1 MEIQKDMLGSFKEKV
16 VRLVEFIKKN
26 RLHWYLCIILF
37 VVYCFCSYEDPILQW
52 YDEHIIDRYL
62 SKVTSNIALQVL
74 TALLM
79 IIVGYDI
86 SRKIINRYRYD
97 ERFIFFIFLLLVV
110 VLKYRFCQLY
120 EYLPWVG
127 IVSYMDVF
135 LLIGASYIVSSVVN
149 RICRERVHKKNSR
162 EGSDQK
168 ASSCTVLHDCPITS
182 KDKDIFDFQNDIS
195 KIEAIISELD
205 RHKTWSLA
213 ITAQW
218 GAGKTSFMNLVIEKL
233 RENRRELEIIY
244 FNPRASKSI
253 DTIQTD
259 FFSRLTGILSK
270 YDSRCSSTMK
280 NYMLSLQLIDN
291 RGVIEKAVSFYRI
304 WNKENLRE
312 RIKNTIGSIQK
323 RVLVIIDDFDR
334 LSREEILEVLK
345 LIDNNAAFPN
355 LIFLTAYD
363 KGQLN
368 KHFEENSSS
377 SDAHFVD
384 KFFNLEFLVPQRPYV
399 YISRFIE
406 DELCE
411 KLPASKTERENFGS
425 VLSDRV
431 DKFQAYL
438 PTLRDAKRFINQFL
452 QDYKLVQGDVII
464 EEFLLIQLIKY
475 KYPDEYKRIYKKD
488 FVYKNELMNPDVL
501 YLRKKEEVG
510 GGVNAFP
517 ILELLFPQ
525 GDKPIK
531 NTFRHIFNVY
541 SFENYFVNQTFGLP
555 RVEDMEKIFDNTEE
569 MAIST
574 VDSCLEEKAKLS
586 HFVEY
591 LKTLDL
597 NLLSKDQYFRYV
609 MIVAYVAGKRPKD
622 RGLSIFLTLIYIPY
636 VESHCKKYG
645 LDIESYKETILK
657 IISNEKYDNN
667 LSLLRRLHTS
677 YKFGDLNEKDY
688 LLKDADVWPK
698 MKEEFLKRIR
708 GDERE
713 SSLIRC
719 LYNCI
724 DYMEEPSRKLILD
737 KDCLDAGRDYI
748 TSHPDY
754 YIEHFVRL
762 VVSSNQDEVGS
773 VGCDL
778 FWKQI
783 FGNEDRFLSFV
794 EKCMEDD
801 IPKAKRVSN
810 FWRLYKAN
818 DMKPIEFNSQG
829 NVQEKIDSDLY
840 KEVEMLEKIEEIQ
853 RQVEKISNSNPDQKL
868 CEKLLS
874 DLDKIKL
881 NISLA
886 RKVKEEI
893 WSLMGY

>member
-1 MEIQKDMLGSFKEKV
+1 M
-16 VRLVEFIKKN
+16 
-26 RLHWYLCIILF
+26 
-37 VVYCFCSYEDPILQW
+37 
-52 YDEHIIDRYL
+52 
-62 SKVTSNIALQVL
+62 
-74 TALLM
+74 
-79 IIVGYDI
+79 
-86 SRKIINRYRYD
+86 
-97 ERFIFFIFLLLVV
+97 
-110 VLKYRFCQLY
+110 
-120 EYLPWVG
+120 
-127 IVSYMDVF
+127 
-135 LLIGASYIVSSVVN
+135 
-149 RICRERVHKKNSR
+149 
-162 EGSDQK
+162 
-168 ASSCTVLHDCPITS
+168 
-182 KDKDIFDFQNDIS
+182 
-195 KIEAIISELD
+195 
-205 RHKTWSLA
+205 
-213 ITAQW
+213 
-218 GAGKTSFMNLVIEKL
+218 
-233 RENRRELEIIY
+233 
-244 FNPRASKSI
+244 
-253 DTIQTD
+253 
-259 FFSRLTGILSK
+259 
-270 YDSRCSSTMK
+270 
-280 NYMLSLQLIDN
+280 
-291 RGVIEKAVSFYRI
+291 
-304 WNKENLRE
+304 
-312 RIKNTIGSIQK
+312 
-323 RVLVIIDDFDR
+323 
-334 LSREEILEVLK
+334 K

-525 GDKPIK
+525 GDEPIK
-531 NTFRHIFNVY
+531 NTFRHIFSVY
-541 SFENYFVNQTFGLP
+541 SFENYFVNQIFGLP

-586 HFVEY
+586 HFVDY
-591 LKTLDL
+591 LKTRDL
-597 NLLSKDQYFRYV
+597 GCLSKDQYFRYV

-622 RGLSIFLTLIYIPY
+622 RELSIFLTLISIPN
-636 VESHCKKYG
+636 VKRHCEKYG
-645 LDIESYKETILK
+645 LGIESYKEIIVK
-657 IISNEKYDNN
+657 IISNENYDNN
-667 LSLLRRLHTS
+667 LSLLRRLHTY
-677 YKFGDLNEKDY
+677 YKIGDLNEKDY
-688 LLKDADVWPK
+688 LLKDADVWLK

-719 LYNCI
+719 LYDCI

-748 TSHPDY
+748 KRNPNY

-762 VVSSNQDEVGS
+762 VVYSNLDEVGS
-773 VGCDL
+773 VGCDP
-778 FWKQI
+778 FWEQI
-783 FGNEDRFLSFV
+783 FGNEDPFLSFV
-794 EKCMEDD
+794 EKCMEDN
-801 IPKAKRVSN
+801 IPRAKRVSN

-818 DMKPIEFNSQG
+818 DMKPIEFNLQG
-829 NVQEKIDSDLY
+829 NVQEKIDSDLC

-853 RQVEKISNSNPDQKL
+853 RQVKKISNSNPDQKL

-874 DLDKIKL
+874 DLDEIKL

-893 WSLMGY
+893 RSLMGH

>member
-1 MEIQKDMLGSFKEKV
+1 MEIEKDMLGSFKEKV

-26 RLHWYLCIILF
+26 HLHWYLCIILF

-79 IIVGYDI
+79 IIVGHDI
-86 SRKIINRYRYD
+86 YRKIINRYHYD

-110 VLKYRFCQLY
+110 VLQYRFCQLY
-120 EYLPWVG
+120 EYLPWLG

-149 RICRERVHKKNSR
+149 LIRRERVHKKNSR

-280 NYMLSLQLIDN
+280 NYMSSLQLIDN

-312 RIKNTIGSIQK
+312 RIKKTIGSIQK

-334 LSREEILEVLK
+334 LSKEEILEVLK
-345 LIDNNAAFPN
+345 LIDNNAVFPN

-411 KLPASKTERENFGS
+411 KLDSETERENFGR

-488 FVYKNELMNPDVL
+488 FVYKNESRNPDVL
-501 YLRKKEEVG
+501 YLIEKEEVG
-510 GGVNAFP
+510 INAFP
-517 ILELLFPQ
+517 ILELLFLQ
-525 GDKPIK
+525 GDEPIK
-531 NTFRHIFNVY
+531 NTFRHIFSVY
-541 SFENYFVNQTFGLP
+541 SFENYFVNQIFGLP

-586 HFVEY
+586 HFVDY
-591 LKTLDL
+591 LKTRDL
-597 NLLSKDQYFRYV
+597 GCLSKDQYFRYV

-622 RGLSIFLTLIYIPY
+622 RELSIFLTLISIPN
-636 VESHCKKYG
+636 VERHCEKYG
-645 LDIESYKETILK
+645 LDIESYKEIIVK

-667 LSLLRRLHTS
+667 LSLLRRLHTY
-677 YKFGDLNEKDY
+677 YKIGDLNEKDY
-688 LLKDADVWPK
+688 LLKDADVWLK

-719 LYNCI
+719 LYDCI
-724 DYMEEPSRKLILD
+724 DYMEGPFRKPILD

-748 TSHPDY
+748 TRNPNY

-762 VVSSNQDEVGS
+762 VVSSNLDEVGS
-773 VGCDL
+773 VGCDR

-794 EKCMEDD
+794 EKCMEDN
-801 IPKAKRVSN
+801 IPRAKRVSN

-818 DMKPIEFNSQG
+818 DIKPIEFNSQG
-829 NVQEKIDSDLY
+829 NVQEKIDSDLC

-853 RQVEKISNSNPDQKL
+853 RQVKKISNSNPDQKL

>member
-1 MEIQKDMLGSFKEKV
+1 MEIQKDMLGSFEEKV

-26 RLHWYLCIILF
+26 HLHWYLCIILF
-37 VVYCFCSYEDPILQW
+37 VVYCFYSYEDSILQW

-110 VLKYRFCQLY
+110 VLQYRFCRLY

-149 RICRERVHKKNSR
+149 LIRREKIYKKDSR
-162 EGSDQK
+162 EGCSQN
-168 ASSCTVLHDCPITS
+168 AFPSTVLHDCPITS

-195 KIEAIISELD
+195 KIETIIRTSD

-280 NYMLSLQLIDN
+280 NYMSSLQLIDN

-334 LSREEILEVLK
+334 LSKEEILEVLK

-411 KLPASKTERENFGS
+411 KLAASKTERENFER

-452 QDYKLVQGDVII
+452 QDYMLVQGDVII
-464 EEFLLIQLIKY
+464 EEFLLIQLVKY
-475 KYPDEYKRIYKKD
+475 KYPDEYKRIYKKV
-488 FVYKNELMNPDVL
+488 FVYKNESRNPDVL
-501 YLRKKEEVG
+501 YLREKEEVG
-510 GGVNAFP
+510 VNTFP
-517 ILELLFPQ
+517 ILQLLFPQ
-525 GDKPIK
+525 GDEPIK

-541 SFENYFVNQTFGLP
+541 SFENYFVNQIFGLP

-569 MAIST
+569 LAISI

-586 HFVEY
+586 DFVEY
-591 LKTLDL
+591 LKTVDL
-597 NLLSKDQYFRYV
+597 GRLSKDQYFRYV
-609 MIVAYVAGKRPKD
+609 MIVAYVTGKQPED
-622 RGLSIFLTLIYIPY
+622 IGLSIFLTLISIPN
-636 VESHCKKYG
+636 VERHCEKYG
-645 LDIESYKETILK
+645 LDIESYKEIIIK

-667 LSLLRRLHTS
+667 LFLLRYLHTY
-677 YKFGDLNEKDY
+677 YKAKDLEEDY
-688 LLKDADVWPK
+688 LLRDTDVWPK

-719 LYNCI
+719 LYDCI
-724 DYMEEPSRKLILD
+724 DYMEGPFRKLILD
-737 KDCLDAGRDYI
+737 KDCLYAGRDYI
-748 TSHPDY
+748 DRNPNY

-762 VVSSNQDEVGS
+762 VVSSNLDEVGS
-773 VGCDL
+773 VGCDR

-783 FGNEDRFLSFV
+783 FGNEDSFLSFV
-794 EKCMEDD
+794 EKCMKDN
-801 IPKAKRVSN
+801 IPRAKRVSN

-853 RQVEKISNSNPDQKL
+853 RQAEKIPNSSTGQEL
-868 CEKLLS
+868 AEKLLS
-874 DLDKIKL
+874 ELDKIKL

-886 RKVKEEI
+886 RKVKEDI
-893 WSLMGY
+893 RSSMDH

>member
-26 RLHWYLCIILF
+26 HLHWYLCIILF
-37 VVYCFCSYEDPILQW
+37 VVYCFYSYEDSILQW

-110 VLKYRFCQLY
+110 VLQYRFCQLY

-149 RICRERVHKKNSR
+149 LIRRERVHKKNSR

-168 ASSCTVLHDCPITS
+168 ASSCTVLHDCPIIS

-195 KIEAIISELD
+195 KIETIISELD

-280 NYMLSLQLIDN
+280 NYMSSLQLIDN

-406 DELCE
+406 GELCE
-411 KLPASKTERENFGS
+411 KLPASKTERENFER

-452 QDYKLVQGDVII
+452 QDYMLVRGDVII
-464 EEFLLIQLIKY
+464 EEFLLIQLVKY
-475 KYPDEYKRIYKKD
+475 KYPDEYKRIYKKV
-488 FVYKNELMNPDVL
+488 FVYKNESRNPDVL
-501 YLRKKEEVG
+501 YLREKEEVG
-510 GGVNAFP
+510 VNTFP

-525 GDKPIK
+525 GDEPIK
-531 NTFRHIFNVY
+531 NTFRHIFSVY
-541 SFENYFVNQTFGLP
+541 SFENYFVNQIFGLP

-586 HFVEY
+586 HFVDY
-591 LKTLDL
+591 LKTRDL
-597 NLLSKDQYFRYV
+597 GCLSKDQYFRYV

-622 RGLSIFLTLIYIPY
+622 RELSIFLTLISIPN
-636 VESHCKKYG
+636 VERHCEKYG
-645 LDIESYKETILK
+645 LDIESYKEIIVK

-667 LSLLRRLHTS
+667 LSLLRRLHTY
-677 YKFGDLNEKDY
+677 YKIGDLNEKDY
-688 LLKDADVWPK
+688 LLKDADVWLK

-719 LYNCI
+719 LYDCI
-724 DYMEEPSRKLILD
+724 DYMEGPFRKPILD

-748 TSHPDY
+748 TRNPNY

-762 VVSSNQDEVGS
+762 VVSSNLDEVGS
-773 VGCDL
+773 VGCDR

-794 EKCMEDD
+794 EKCMEDN
-801 IPKAKRVSN
+801 IPRAKRVSN

-818 DMKPIEFNSQG
+818 DIKPIEFNSQG
-829 NVQEKIDSDLY
+829 NVQEKIDSDLC

-853 RQVEKISNSNPDQKL
+853 RQVKKISNSNPDQKL

>member
-26 RLHWYLCIILF
+26 HLHWYLCIILF
-37 VVYCFCSYEDPILQW
+37 VVYCFYSYEDPILQW

-110 VLKYRFCQLY
+110 VLQYRFCQLY
-120 EYLPWVG
+120 EYLPWLG

-149 RICRERVHKKNSR
+149 LIRREKIYKKDSR
-162 EGSDQK
+162 EGCSQN
-168 ASSCTVLHDCPITS
+168 AFPSTVLHDCPITS
-182 KDKDIFDFQNDIS
+182 KDKDIFDFQNDVS

-244 FNPRASKSI
+244 FNPRASKFI

-280 NYMLSLQLIDN
+280 NYMSSLQLIDN

-411 KLPASKTERENFGS
+411 KLAASKTERENFER

-452 QDYKLVQGDVII
+452 QDYMLVQGDVII
-464 EEFLLIQLIKY
+464 EEFLLIQLVKY
-475 KYPDEYKRIYKKD
+475 KYPDEYKRIYKKV
-488 FVYKNELMNPDVL
+488 FVYKNESRDPDVL
-501 YLRKKEEVG
+501 YLREKEEVG
-510 GGVNAFP
+510 VNTFP

-525 GDKPIK
+525 GDAPIK

-541 SFENYFVNQTFGLP
+541 SFESYFVNQMFELL
-555 RVEDMEKIFDNTEE
+555 RIKDMKKIFDNTEE
-569 MAIST
+569 LAISI

-586 HFVEY
+586 DFVEY
-591 LKTLDL
+591 LKTVDL
-597 NLLSKDQYFRYV
+597 GRLSKDQYFRYV
-609 MIVAYVAGKRPKD
+609 MIVAYVTGKQPED
-622 RGLSIFLTLIYIPY
+622 IGLFIFLRLIYISNI
-636 VESHCKKYG
+636 ESLCKMYG
-645 LDIESYKETILK
+645 LDIESYKETIVK

-677 YKFGDLNEKDY
+677 YKIGDLNEKDY

-698 MKEEFLKRIR
+698 MKEGFLKRIR

-713 SSLIRC
+713 SSLIRY
-719 LYNCI
+719 LYDCI

-748 TSHPDY
+748 TRNPNY

-762 VVSSNQDEVGS
+762 VVSSNLDEVGS
-773 VGCDL
+773 VDCDP
-778 FWKQI
+778 FWEQI
-783 FGNEDRFLSFV
+783 FGNEDCFLSFV
-794 EKCMEDD
+794 EKCMEGN
-801 IPKAKRVSN
+801 IPGAKRVSN

-818 DMKPIEFNSQG
+818 DMKRIDFNLQG

-840 KEVEMLEKIEEIQ
+840 KEVEMLEKIEEIK
-853 RQVEKISNSNPDQKL
+853 RQVEKIPTDQEL

-874 DLDKIKL
+874 ELDKINL
-881 NISLA
+881 NISLVW
-886 RKVKEEI
+886 KVKEDI
-893 WSLMGY
+893 RSLMGH

>member
-26 RLHWYLCIILF
+26 HLHWYLCIILF
-37 VVYCFCSYEDPILQW
+37 VVYCFYSYEDSILQW

-110 VLKYRFCQLY
+110 VLQYRFCQLY
-120 EYLPWVG
+120 EYLPWLG

-149 RICRERVHKKNSR
+149 LIRRERVHKKNSR

-168 ASSCTVLHDCPITS
+168 ASSCTVLHDCPIIS

-195 KIEAIISELD
+195 KIETIISELD

-213 ITAQW
+213 ISAQW

-280 NYMLSLQLIDN
+280 NYMSSLQLIDN

-406 DELCE
+406 GELCE
-411 KLPASKTERENFGS
+411 KLPASKTERENFER

-452 QDYKLVQGDVII
+452 QDYMLVRGDVII
-464 EEFLLIQLIKY
+464 EEFLLIQLVKY
-475 KYPDEYKRIYKKD
+475 KYPDEYKRIYKKV
-488 FVYKNELMNPDVL
+488 FVYKNESRNPDVL
-501 YLRKKEEVG
+501 YLREKEEVG
-510 GGVNAFP
+510 VNTFP

-525 GDKPIK
+525 GDEPIK
-531 NTFRHIFNVY
+531 NTFRHIFSVY
-541 SFENYFVNQTFGLP
+541 SFENYFVNQIFGLP

-586 HFVEY
+586 HFVDY
-591 LKTLDL
+591 LKTRDL
-597 NLLSKDQYFRYV
+597 GCLSKDQYFRYV

-622 RGLSIFLTLIYIPY
+622 RELSIFLTLISIPN
-636 VESHCKKYG
+636 VERHCEKYG
-645 LDIESYKETILK
+645 LDIESYKEIIVK

-667 LSLLRRLHTS
+667 LSLLRRLHTY
-677 YKFGDLNEKDY
+677 YKIGDLNEKDY
-688 LLKDADVWPK
+688 LLKDADVWLK

-719 LYNCI
+719 LYDCI
-724 DYMEEPSRKLILD
+724 DYMEGPFRKPILD
-737 KDCLDAGRDYI
+737 KVCLDAGRDYI
-748 TSHPDY
+748 TRNPNY

-762 VVSSNQDEVGS
+762 VVSSNLDEVGS
-773 VGCDL
+773 VGCDR

-794 EKCMEDD
+794 EKCMEDN
-801 IPKAKRVSN
+801 IPRAKRVSN

-818 DMKPIEFNSQG
+818 DIKPIEFNSQG
-829 NVQEKIDSDLY
+829 NVQEKIDSDLC

-853 RQVEKISNSNPDQKL
+853 RQVKKISNSNPDQKL

>member
-26 RLHWYLCIILF
+26 HLHWYLCIILF
-37 VVYCFCSYEDPILQW
+37 VVYCFYSYEDPILQW

-62 SKVTSNIALQVL
+62 SKVTSNIPLQVL

-110 VLKYRFCQLY
+110 VLQYRFCQLY
-120 EYLPWVG
+120 EYLPWLG

-149 RICRERVHKKNSR
+149 LIRRERVHKKNSR

-280 NYMLSLQLIDN
+280 NYMSSLQLIDN

-312 RIKNTIGSIQK
+312 RIKKTIGSIQK

-334 LSREEILEVLK
+334 LSKEEILEVLK
-345 LIDNNAAFPN
+345 LIDNNAVFPN

-411 KLPASKTERENFGS
+411 KLDSETERENFGR

-488 FVYKNELMNPDVL
+488 FVYKNESRNPDVL
-501 YLRKKEEVG
+501 YLIEKKEVG
-510 GGVNAFP
+510 INAFP
-517 ILELLFPQ
+517 ILELLFLQ
-525 GDKPIK
+525 GDEPIK
-531 NTFRHIFNVY
+531 NTFRHIFSVY
-541 SFENYFVNQTFGLP
+541 SFENYFVNQIFGLP

-586 HFVEY
+586 HFVDY
-591 LKTLDL
+591 LKTRDL
-597 NLLSKDQYFRYV
+597 GCLSKDQYFRYV

-622 RGLSIFLTLIYIPY
+622 RELSIFLTLISIPN
-636 VESHCKKYG
+636 VKRHCEKYG
-645 LDIESYKETILK
+645 LGIESYKEIIVK
-657 IISNEKYDNN
+657 IISNENYDNN
-667 LSLLRRLHTS
+667 LSLLRRLHTY
-677 YKFGDLNEKDY
+677 YKIGDLNEKDY
-688 LLKDADVWPK
+688 LLKDADVWLK

-719 LYNCI
+719 LYDCI
-724 DYMEEPSRKLILD
+724 DYMEEPSRNLILD

-748 TSHPDY
+748 KRNPNY

-762 VVSSNQDEVGS
+762 VVYSNLDEVGS
-773 VGCDL
+773 VGCDP
-778 FWKQI
+778 FWEQI
-783 FGNEDRFLSFV
+783 FGNEDPFLSFV
-794 EKCMEDD
+794 EKCMEDN
-801 IPKAKRVSN
+801 IPRAKRVSN

-818 DMKPIEFNSQG
+818 DMKPIEFNLQG
-829 NVQEKIDSDLY
+829 NVQEKIDSDLC

-853 RQVEKISNSNPDQKL
+853 RQVKKISNSNPDQKL

-874 DLDKIKL
+874 DLDEIKL

-893 WSLMGY
+893 RSLMDH

>member
-1 MEIQKDMLGSFKEKV
+1 MEIEKDMLGSFKEKV

-26 RLHWYLCIILF
+26 HLHWYLCIILF

-86 SRKIINRYRYD
+86 YRKIINRYHYD

-110 VLKYRFCQLY
+110 VLQYRFCQLY
-120 EYLPWVG
+120 EYLPWLG

-149 RICRERVHKKNSR
+149 LIRRERVHKKNSR

-280 NYMLSLQLIDN
+280 NYMSSLQLIDN

-312 RIKNTIGSIQK
+312 RIKKTIGSIQK

-334 LSREEILEVLK
+334 LSKEEILEVLK
-345 LIDNNAAFPN
+345 LIDNNAVFPN

-411 KLPASKTERENFGS
+411 KLDSETERENFGR

-488 FVYKNELMNPDVL
+488 FVYKNESRNPDVL
-501 YLRKKEEVG
+501 YLIEKEEVG
-510 GGVNAFP
+510 INAFP
-517 ILELLFPQ
+517 ILELLFLQ
-525 GDKPIK
+525 GDEPIK
-531 NTFRHIFNVY
+531 NTFRHIFSVY
-541 SFENYFVNQTFGLP
+541 SFENYFVNQIFGLP

-586 HFVEY
+586 HFVDY
-591 LKTLDL
+591 LKTRDL
-597 NLLSKDQYFRYV
+597 GCLSKDQYFRYV

-622 RGLSIFLTLIYIPY
+622 RELSIFLTLISIPN
-636 VESHCKKYG
+636 VERHCEKYG
-645 LDIESYKETILK
+645 LDIESYKEIIVK

-667 LSLLRRLHTS
+667 LSLLRRLHTY
-677 YKFGDLNEKDY
+677 YKIGDLNEKDY
-688 LLKDADVWPK
+688 LLKDADVWLK

-719 LYNCI
+719 LYDCI
-724 DYMEEPSRKLILD
+724 DYMEGPFRKPILD

-748 TSHPDY
+748 TRNPNY

-762 VVSSNQDEVGS
+762 VVSSNLDEVGS
-773 VGCDL
+773 VGCDR

-794 EKCMEDD
+794 EKCMEDN
-801 IPKAKRVSN
+801 IPRAKRVSN

-818 DMKPIEFNSQG
+818 DIKPIEFNSQG
-829 NVQEKIDSDLY
+829 NVQEKIDSDLC

-853 RQVEKISNSNPDQKL
+853 RQVKKISNSNPDQKL

>member
-1 MEIQKDMLGSFKEKV
+1 MEIEKDMLGSFKEKV

-26 RLHWYLCIILF
+26 HLHWYLCIILF
-37 VVYCFCSYEDPILQW
+37 VVYCFYSYEDSILQW

-110 VLKYRFCQLY
+110 VLQYRFCQLY

-149 RICRERVHKKNSR
+149 LIRRERVHKKNSR

-168 ASSCTVLHDCPITS
+168 ASSCTVLHDCPIIS

-195 KIEAIISELD
+195 KIETIISELD

-280 NYMLSLQLIDN
+280 NYMSSLQLIDN

-312 RIKNTIGSIQK
+312 RIKKTIGSIQK

-334 LSREEILEVLK
+334 LSKEEILEVLK
-345 LIDNNAAFPN
+345 LIDNNAVFPN

-411 KLPASKTERENFGS
+411 KLDSETERENFGR

-488 FVYKNELMNPDVL
+488 FVYKNESRNPDVL
-501 YLRKKEEVG
+501 YLIEKEEVG
-510 GGVNAFP
+510 INAFP
-517 ILELLFPQ
+517 ILELLFLQ
-525 GDKPIK
+525 GDEPIK
-531 NTFRHIFNVY
+531 NTFRHIFSVY
-541 SFENYFVNQTFGLP
+541 SFENYFVNQIFGLP

-586 HFVEY
+586 HFVDY
-591 LKTLDL
+591 LKTRDL
-597 NLLSKDQYFRYV
+597 GCLSKDQYFRYV

-622 RGLSIFLTLIYIPY
+622 RELSIFLTLISIPN
-636 VESHCKKYG
+636 VERHCEKYG
-645 LDIESYKETILK
+645 LDIESYKEIIVK

-667 LSLLRRLHTS
+667 LSLLRRLHTY
-677 YKFGDLNEKDY
+677 YKIGDLNEKDY
-688 LLKDADVWPK
+688 LLKDADVWLK

-719 LYNCI
+719 LYDCI
-724 DYMEEPSRKLILD
+724 DYMEGPFRKPILD

-748 TSHPDY
+748 TRNPNY

-762 VVSSNQDEVGS
+762 VVSSNLDEVGS
-773 VGCDL
+773 VGCDR
-778 FWKQI
+778 FWEQI

-794 EKCMEDD
+794 EKCMEDN
-801 IPKAKRVSN
+801 IPRAKRVSN

-818 DMKPIEFNSQG
+818 DIKPIEFNSQG
-829 NVQEKIDSDLY
+829 NVQEKIDSDLC

-853 RQVEKISNSNPDQKL
+853 RQVKKISNSNPDQKL

-886 RKVKEEI
+886 RKVKKEI

>member
-1 MEIQKDMLGSFKEKV
+1 MEIEKDMLGSFKEKV

-26 RLHWYLCIILF
+26 HLHWYLCIILF

-79 IIVGYDI
+79 IIVGHDI
-86 SRKIINRYRYD
+86 YRKIINRYRYD

-110 VLKYRFCQLY
+110 VLQYRFCQLY
-120 EYLPWVG
+120 EYLPWLG

-149 RICRERVHKKNSR
+149 LIRRERVHKKNSR

-280 NYMLSLQLIDN
+280 NYMSSLQLIDN

-312 RIKNTIGSIQK
+312 RIKKTIGSIQK

-345 LIDNNAAFPN
+345 LIDNNAVFPN

-411 KLPASKTERENFGS
+411 KLDSETERENFGR

-488 FVYKNELMNPDVL
+488 FVYKNESRNPDVL
-501 YLRKKEEVG
+501 YLIEKEEVG
-510 GGVNAFP
+510 INAFP
-517 ILELLFPQ
+517 ILELLFLQ
-525 GDKPIK
+525 GDEPIK
-531 NTFRHIFNVY
+531 NTFRHIFSVY
-541 SFENYFVNQTFGLP
+541 SFENYFVNQIFGLP

-586 HFVEY
+586 HFVDY
-591 LKTLDL
+591 LKTRDL
-597 NLLSKDQYFRYV
+597 GCLSKDQYFRYV

-622 RGLSIFLTLIYIPY
+622 RELSIFLTLISIPN
-636 VESHCKKYG
+636 VERHCEKYG
-645 LDIESYKETILK
+645 LDIESYKEIIVK

-667 LSLLRRLHTS
+667 LSLLRRLHTY
-677 YKFGDLNEKDY
+677 YKIGDLNEKDY
-688 LLKDADVWPK
+688 LLKDADVWLK

-719 LYNCI
+719 LYDCI
-724 DYMEEPSRKLILD
+724 DYMEGPFRKPILD

-748 TSHPDY
+748 TRNPNY

-762 VVSSNQDEVGS
+762 VVSSNLDEVGS
-773 VGCDL
+773 VGCDR

-794 EKCMEDD
+794 EKCMEDN
-801 IPKAKRVSN
+801 IPRAKRVSN

-818 DMKPIEFNSQG
+818 DIKPIEFNSQG
-829 NVQEKIDSDLY
+829 NVQEKIDSDLC

-853 RQVEKISNSNPDQKL
+853 RQVKKISNSNPDQKL